1 MGSKERVSSHGR
13 SVIEHYGSVV
23 ERLEM
28 SFYVKSFSHNTH
40 CQFIIIKEK
49 YNINE
54 DVYTYH
60 SWSHKLMFTQ
70 INAKKVI
77 KLFVEIE
84 IADMFK

>member
-40 CQFIIIKEK
+40 R
-49 YNINE
+49 
-54 DVYTYH
+54 
-60 SWSHKLMFTQ
+60 
-70 INAKKVI
+70 
-77 KLFVEIE
+77 
-84 IADMFK
+84 